1 MGQVIGTVLDYLNQ
15 EPWRFLVSFGLLLFL
30 VLNLAAI
37 FTMAERKVSAYI
49 HLRYGPN
56 RVGPRGLLQP
66 AADVFKL
73 FTKENTSPSKA
84 DLWVFLGAP
93 IAMFIPAAL
102 VWAVVPFSPD
112 AVIADL
118 DIGLLFFVAV
128 TSIGALG
135 VIMAGYGSRSNF
147 SLLGA
152 LRGAAQMIS
161 YEVPLILSLL
171 GVIIVTGSLSLVDVV
186 NAQAGGFWQWNFLI
200 QFPMFIVFYIAG
212 LAEVKRVP
220 FDLPEG
226 ESEIV
231 GGFMVEYSGMT
242 WALIQASEFVS
253 MALMSAM
260 SVTLFLGG
268 WQPPLEFLDLG
279 NYNWFWFGLKT
290 ALLLFT
296 FQWIRWS
303 VPRLRMDQLMDLGWK
318 ILVPICL
325 VYLFVIS
332 GLVLLVPSIAQG

>member
-1 MGQVIGTVLDYLNQ
+1 MVEILNQ
-15 EPWRFLVSFGLLLFL
+15 EPIRFLLSFGVVLFL

-37 FTMAERKVSAYI
+37 LTMAERKVSAYI
-49 HLRYGPN
+49 QLRFGPN

-73 FTKENTSPSKA
+73 FSKENLSPNRA
-84 DLWVFLGAP
+84 DRWIFLAAP
-93 IAMFIPAAL
+93 IALFIPAAI
-102 VWAVVPFSPD
+102 VWLTVPFAPG

-118 DIGLLFFVAV
+118 NIAVVFFIAV

-161 YEVPLILSLL
+161 YEVPMILSLL
-171 GVIIVTGSLSLVDVV
+171 GVIMLTGSLSLVDIVE
-186 NAQAGGFWQWNFLI
+186 AQAGGFWHWYFLP

-212 LAEVKRVP
+212 LAEARRVP

-242 WALIQASEFVS
+242 WALIQAAEFAS
-253 MALMSAM
+253 MALISAITA
-260 SVTLFLGG
+260 VLFLGG
-268 WQPPLEFLDLG
+268 WQPPIEVLDLG
-279 NYNWFWFGLKT
+279 SFNWVWFGLKT
-290 ALLLFT
+290 SLIIFT
-296 FQWIRWS
+296 FQWVRWS
-303 VPRLRMDQLMDLGWK
+303 LPRLRMDQLMDFGWK
-318 ILVPICL
+318 ILVPLTL
-325 VYLFVIS
+325 VWLFVTA
-332 GLVLLVPSIAQG
+332 GVMLVI

>member
-1 MGQVIGTVLDYLNQ
+1 MGQVVGAVLQYLDQ
-15 EPWRFLVSFGLLLFL
+15 EPWRFLISFGAIVFL

-37 FTMAERKVSAYI
+37 LTFAERKVAGYI
-49 HLRYGPN
+49 QLRYGPN
-56 RVGPRGLLQP
+56 RVGPRGILQP

-73 FTKENTSPSKA
+73 FTKENVSPGRA
-84 DLWVFLGAP
+84 DIWIFLAAP
-93 IAMFIPAAL
+93 IAMFLPAAAVWL
-102 VWAVVPFSPD
+102 VIPFAPD
-112 AVIADL
+112 AVVAD
-118 DIGLLFFVAV
+118 INVAILFFIAV

-135 VIMAGYGSRSNF
+135 VVMAGYGSRSTF

-171 GVIIVTGSLSLVDVV
+171 GVVMLTGSLSFVDVV
-186 NAQAGGFWQWNFLI
+186 NAQGGGFWHWYVWPQL
-200 QFPMFIVFYIAG
+200 PMFLTFYCAG

-231 GGFMVEYSGMT
+231 GGFMIEYSGMT
-242 WALIQASEFVS
+242 WALIQAAEFAS
-253 MALMSAM
+253 MGLMSAIN
-260 SVTLFLGG
+260 VTLFLGG

-279 NYNWFWFGLKT
+279 SFNWIWFGLKT
-290 ALLLFT
+290 AFIMFT

-303 VPRLRMDQLMDLGWK
+303 IPRLRMDQLMDLGWK
-318 ILVPICL
+318 VLVPLTL
-325 VYLFVIS
+325 VWLFVTA
-332 GLVLLVPSIAQG
+332 GAMLVI

>member
-1 MGQVIGTVLDYLNQ
+1 MGTVLQYLDQ
-15 EPWRFLVSFGLLLFL
+15 EPFRFLLSFGAILFL

-37 FTMAERKVSAYI
+37 LTMAERKASAYI
-49 HLRYGPN
+49 QLRFGPN

-73 FTKENTSPSKA
+73 FSKENLSPNRA
-84 DLWVFLGAP
+84 DRWIFLAAP
-93 IAMFIPAAL
+93 IALFIPAAV
-102 VWAVVPFSPD
+102 VWLTVPFAPG

-118 DIGLLFFVAV
+118 NIAVVFFIAV

-161 YEVPLILSLL
+161 YEVPMILSLL
-171 GVIIVTGSLSLVDVV
+171 GVIMLAGSLSLVDIV
-186 NAQAGGFWQWNFLI
+186 NAQTGGFWHWYFLP
-200 QFPMFIVFYIAG
+200 QFPMFIAFYVAG
-212 LAEVKRVP
+212 LAEARRVP

-242 WALIQASEFVS
+242 WALIQAAEFAS
-253 MALMSAM
+253 MALISAIT
-260 SVTLFLGG
+260 VTLFLGG
-268 WQPPLEFLDLG
+268 WQPPLEVLDLG
-279 NYNWFWFGLKT
+279 SFNWVWFGLKT
-290 ALLLFT
+290 SLIIFT
-296 FQWIRWS
+296 FQWVRWS
-303 VPRLRMDQLMDLGWK
+303 LPRLRMDQLMDFGWK
-318 ILVPICL
+318 ILVPATLIW
-325 VYLFVIS
+325 LFVTA
-332 GLVLLVPSIAQG
+332 GVMLVI

>member
-1 MGQVIGTVLDYLNQ
+1 MTYPDPTLFGHD
-15 EPWRFLVSFGLLLFL
+15 PWWLILAKALGIFVFL
-30 VLNLAAI
+30 VLTVLVAI
-37 FTMAERKVSAYI
+37 LLERKI
-49 HLRYGPN
+49 LGRMQMRPGPN

-73 FTKENTSPSKA
+73 FTKENLSPNRA
-84 DLWVFLGAP
+84 DRWIFLTAP
-93 IAMFIPAAL
+93 IAMFIPAAA
-102 VWAVVPFSPD
+102 VWLVVPFAPE
-112 AVIADL
+112 AVVTNL
-118 DIGLLFFVAV
+118 NIGLLFFVSI

-171 GVIIVTGSLSLVDVV
+171 GVIMITGSLSLVDVV
-186 NAQAGGFWQWNFLI
+186 NAQGGGFWHWFFLP

-242 WALIQASEFVS
+242 WALIQASEFAS
-253 MALMSAM
+253 LGLMSAIHT
-260 SVTLFLGG
+260 TLFLGG
-268 WQPPLEFLDLG
+268 WQPPIDALDLG
-279 NYNWFWFGLKT
+279 NFNWIWFGLKT
-290 ALLLFT
+290 ALVLFT

-303 VPRLRMDQLMDLGWK
+303 IPRLRMDQLMDFGWK
-318 ILVPICL
+318 VLVPVCL
-325 VYLFVIS
+325 IWLFVTA
-332 GLVLLVPSIAQG
+332 GWMLVV

>member
-1 MGQVIGTVLDYLNQ
+1 MQTVLTLLKV
-15 EPWRFLVSFGLLLFL
+15 EPIRLLISFAAVLFL

-37 FTMAERKVSAYI
+37 LTMAERKVSGYI
-49 HLRYGPN
+49 QLRYGPN

-73 FTKENTSPSKA
+73 FTKENVSPGRS
-84 DLWVFLGAP
+84 DMWVFLGAP

-102 VWAVVPFSPD
+102 VWLVVPFAPD
-112 AVIADL
+112 AVVADL
-118 DIGLLFFVAV
+118 NVGILFFIAV

-135 VIMAGYGSRSNF
+135 VVMAGYGSRSAF

-171 GVIIVTGSLSLVDVV
+171 GVVMLSGSLSFVDVV
-186 NAQAGGFWQWNFLI
+186 NAQGDTIWTWYFLP
-200 QFPMFIVFYIAG
+200 QLPMFITFYIAG

-231 GGFMVEYSGMT
+231 GGYMVEYSGMT
-242 WALIQASEFVS
+242 WALIQASEFATMGL
-253 MALMSAM
+253 MAAM
-260 SVTLFLGG
+260 NVTLFLGG
-268 WQPPLEFLDLG
+268 WQPPLDFLDFG
-279 NYNWFWFGLKT
+279 AFNWVWFGLKT
-290 ALLLFT
+290 ALLTFT
-296 FQWIRWS
+296 FQWIRWTH
-303 VPRLRMDQLMDLGWK
+303 PRLRMDQLMDLGWK
-318 ILVPICL
+318 VLVPLTIL
-325 VYLFVIS
+325 WLFVTA
-332 GLVLLVPSIAQG
+332 GAVLAFPSFFG

>member
-1 MGQVIGTVLDYLNQ
+1 MQTVLNLLEV
-15 EPWRFLVSFGLLLFL
+15 EPIRLLISFGVVLFL

-37 FTMAERKVSAYI
+37 LTMAERKVSAYI
-49 HLRYGPN
+49 QLRFGPN

-73 FTKENTSPSKA
+73 FSKENLSPNRA
-84 DLWVFLGAP
+84 DRWIFLAAP
-93 IAMFIPAAL
+93 IALFIPAAI
-102 VWAVVPFSPD
+102 VWLTVPLAPGAVV
-112 AVIADL
+112 ADL
-118 DIGLLFFVAV
+118 NIAVVFFIAV

-171 GVIIVTGSLSLVDVV
+171 GVVMLAGSLSFVDVV
-186 NAQAGGFWQWNFLI
+186 LAQGDTFWTWYFLPL
-200 QFPMFIVFYIAG
+200 FPMFIVFYVSGI
-212 LAEVKRVP
+212 AEVKRVP

-231 GGFMVEYSGMT
+231 GGFMIEYSGVT
-242 WALIQASEFVS
+242 WALIQAAEFAS
-253 MALMSAM
+253 MGLMSAITA
-260 SVTLFLGG
+260 TLFLGG
-268 WQPPLEFLDLG
+268 WQPPLPFLDLG
-279 NYNWFWFGLKT
+279 AFDWVWFGLKT
-290 ALLLFT
+290 AIIMFT

-318 ILVPICL
+318 VLVPITL
-325 VYLFVIS
+325 LYLFVVAAAM
-332 GLVLLVPSIAQG
+332 LVFQEVL

>member
-1 MGQVIGTVLDYLNQ
+1 MVVPALEYLNQ
-15 EPWRFLVSFGLLLFL
+15 EPWRFLVSRGAAPFT
-30 VLNLAAI
+30 VRNLAAI
-37 FTMAERKVSAYI
+37 FTMAERKVSAYL
-49 HLRYGPN
+49 HPRFGAS
-56 RVGPRGLLQP
+56 RVGPRGLLHP

-73 FTKENTSPSKA
+73 FTKENISPSRA
-84 DLWVFLGAP
+84 DMWVFLGAP

-102 VWAVVPFSPD
+102 AWLVIPFAPN
-112 AVIADL
+112 AVIANL
-118 DIGLLFFVAV
+118 NVGLLFFVAI
-128 TSIGALG
+128 TSIAALG
-135 VIMAGYGSRSNF
+135 VIMAGYGSRSSF

-171 GVIIVTGSLSLVDVV
+171 GVIIVTGSLSFVDVV
-186 NAQAGGFWQWNFLI
+186 NAQGGGFWHWNLWLQLPLF
-200 QFPMFIVFYIAG
+200 FVFYIAG
-212 LAEVKRVP
+212 LAEVKRIP

-242 WALIQASEFVS
+242 WALIQAGEFAS
-253 MALMSAM
+253 MGVMAAVN
-260 SVTLFLGG
+260 VTLFLGG

-279 NYNWFWFGLKT
+279 NFNWVWFGLKT
-290 ALLLFT
+290 ALLTFT

-318 ILVPICL
+318 VLVPVCL
-325 VYLFVIS
+325 VWLFVIS
-332 GLVLLVPSIAQG
+332 GLVLVFPSIAQS

>member
-1 MGQVIGTVLDYLNQ
+1 LSLDILNQ
-15 EPWRFLVSFGLLLFL
+15 EPFRFLISFGAILFL

-37 FTMAERKVSAYI
+37 LTMAERKVSGYI
-49 HLRYGPN
+49 QLRYGPN

-73 FTKENTSPSKA
+73 FSKENLSPNRA
-84 DLWVFLGAP
+84 DLWIFLAAP
-93 IAMFIPAAL
+93 IAMFIPAAA
-102 VWAVVPFSPD
+102 VWLIIPFAPQAVV
-112 AVIADL
+112 ANL
-118 DIGLLFFVAV
+118 NIGLLFFVSI

-152 LRGAAQMIS
+152 LRGAGQMIS

-171 GVIIVTGSLSLVDVV
+171 GIIMITGSLSLVDVV
-186 NAQAGGFWQWNFLI
+186 NIQGGGFWHWFFLP
-200 QFPMFIVFYIAG
+200 QFPMFITFYIAG

-242 WALIQASEFVS
+242 WALIQASEFAL
-253 MALMSAM
+253 MGLMSAIGA
-260 SVTLFLGG
+260 TLFFGG
-268 WQPPLEFLDLG
+268 WQPPLPFLDLG
-279 NYNWFWFGLKT
+279 NFNWFWFGLKT
-290 ALLLFT
+290 ALIMFT
-296 FQWIRWS
+296 FLWIRWTL
-303 VPRLRMDQLMDLGWK
+303 PRLRMDQLMNLGWK
-318 ILVPICL
+318 VLVPLTIL
-325 VYLFVIS
+325 WLFVTA
-332 GLVLLVPSIAQG
+332 GAVLAFPSFFG

>member
-1 MGQVIGTVLDYLNQ
+1 MGTALEYLNQ
-15 EPWRFLVSFGLLLFL
+15 EPWRFLVSFGAVLFL

-49 HLRYGPN
+49 HLRFGPN

-73 FTKENTSPSKA
+73 FTKENISPSRA
-84 DLWVFLGAP
+84 DMWVFLGAP

-102 VWAVVPFSPD
+102 AWLVIPFAPN
-112 AVIADL
+112 AVIANL
-118 DIGLLFFVAV
+118 NVGLLFFVAI
-128 TSIGALG
+128 TSIAALG
-135 VIMAGYGSRSNF
+135 VIMAGYGSRSSF

-171 GVIIVTGSLSLVDVV
+171 GVIIVTGSLSFVDVV
-186 NAQAGGFWQWNFLI
+186 NAQGGGFWHWNLWLQLPLF
-200 QFPMFIVFYIAG
+200 FVFYIAG
-212 LAEVKRVP
+212 LAEVKRIP

-242 WALIQASEFVS
+242 WALIQAGEFAS
-253 MALMSAM
+253 MGVMAAVN
-260 SVTLFLGG
+260 VTLFLGG

-279 NYNWFWFGLKT
+279 NFNWVWFGLKT
-290 ALLLFT
+290 ALLTFT

-318 ILVPICL
+318 VLVPVCL
-325 VYLFVIS
+325 VWLFVIS
-332 GLVLLVPSIAQG
+332 GLVLVFPSIAQS

>member
-1 MGQVIGTVLDYLNQ
+1 LSLDILSQ
-15 EPWRFLVSFGLLLFL
+15 EPFRFLISFAAILFL

-37 FTMAERKVSAYI
+37 LTMAERKVSGYI
-49 HLRYGPN
+49 QLRYGPN

-73 FTKENTSPSKA
+73 FTKENLSPNRA
-84 DLWVFLGAP
+84 DRWIFLAAP
-93 IAMFIPAAL
+93 IAMFIPAAA
-102 VWAVVPFSPD
+102 VWLIVPFAPEAVVTN
-112 AVIADL
+112 L
-118 DIGLLFFVAV
+118 NIGLLFFVSI

-171 GVIIVTGSLSLVDVV
+171 GVIMITGSLSLVDVV
-186 NAQAGGFWQWNFLI
+186 SAQSGGFWHWFFLP

-242 WALIQASEFVS
+242 WALIQASEFAS
-253 MALMSAM
+253 LGLMSAIHT
-260 SVTLFLGG
+260 TLFLGG
-268 WQPPLEFLDLG
+268 WQPPIDALDLG
-279 NYNWFWFGLKT
+279 NFNWIWFGLKT
-290 ALLLFT
+290 ALVLFT

-303 VPRLRMDQLMDLGWK
+303 VPRLRMDQLMDFGWK
-318 ILVPICL
+318 VLVPVCL
-325 VYLFVIS
+325 IWLFVTA
-332 GLVLLVPSIAQG
+332 GWMLVV